1 MAMQQQFR
9 EAVIREIIHEEI
21 LIEQRHELA
30 ALATLLL
37 AKAREEEEDSSN
49 SVWKNQRQDPRR
61 PSD

>member
-1 MAMQQQFR
+1 MAMHQQFR

-37 AKAREEEEDSSN
+37 AKTREEEDSSN
-49 SVWKNQRQDPRR
+49 SVWKNLRQDPRR